1 MLEYK
6 TKAKQTFKSASYSA
20 SLISPHTSGV
30 PTSAAPLPPSRDIN
44 SVPHWAS
51 WHQKEK
57 QKIDLPYLLPLLFAS
72 LILGEG
78 RSSNTVATW
87 CEEST
92 HRKRHW
98 CWERLSRRGWQR
110 MKSLHGITDSM
121 DMSLSKFQG
130 TLEDMEAWQA
140 AIHGGHKRVRH
151 EGVHEQQR
159 LSLPIETYWS
169 GEEDLVRFLWHQFAV
184 EAHLTTDHTDTTWS
198 QHLREA
204 ACFCQK
210 WNRDQFFAQPHS
222 QCPSKGTETPPASA
236 GWRWKVSCLLTLSAL
251 RMTVRASLDSVRQVW
266 VEGSTSS
273 SASLKPWGK
282 GQLFCECLST
292 GYITKNIFFVR
303 LPFSWN
309 VFQKNLY
316 P

>member
-121 DMSLSKFQG
+121 DMSLSKLQG
-130 TLEDMEAWQA
+130 TLEDREAWQA

-159 LSLPIETYWS
+159 LPTHWDLLIWRRGPCSVSLTSVCS
-169 GEEDLVRFLWHQFAV
+169 GGSPYHGSHWHYLVTAL
-184 EAHLTTDHTDTTWS
+184 E
-198 QHLREA
+198 
-204 ACFCQK
+204 
-210 WNRDQFFAQPHS
+210 
-222 QCPSKGTETPPASA
+222 G
-236 GWRWKVSCLLTLSAL
+236 SCLLLPE
-251 RMTVRASLDSVRQVW
+251 
-266 VEGSTSS
+266 VE
-273 SASLKPWGK
+273 
-282 GQLFCECLST
+282 
-292 GYITKNIFFVR
+292 
-303 LPFSWN
+303 
-309 VFQKNLY
+309 
-316 P
+316 